1 MSKIEKNKGDRDF
14 KEIRE
19 FLALAYANKFID
31 DEEFLLL
38 YDAHFSKNLELP
50 YKEYGKFDLQTIED
64 DECIAEFRFAKHDI
78 PFLVQT
84 LGIPDYMWCYQGT
97 RFSGIEGIC
106 LLLRRLAYPCR
117 YSDLIPRFG
126 RAEPEISMI
135 TKKMTDFVF
144 DEHSHRVL
152 QWNHFLLSPPK
163 LQGYADAI
171 SERGA
176 ALDNCFG
183 FIDGTVR
190 PICKPATHQRVV
202 YNGHKRIHALKFQ
215 AVALPNGMIA
225 NLYGPVGKALITKI
239 IHCTF

>member
-1 MSKIEKNKGDRDF
+1 MNF

-64 DECIAEFRFAKHDI
+64 DECIAEFRFAKQDI

-97 RFSGIEGIC
+97 RFSDIEGIC

-126 RAEPEISMI
+126 RVEPEISMI

-163 LQGYADAI
+163 LQLPFL
-171 SERGA
+171 RGEQ
-176 ALDNCFG
+176 
-183 FIDGTVR
+183 
-190 PICKPATHQRVV
+190 H
-202 YNGHKRIHALKFQ
+202 
-215 AVALPNGMIA
+215 
-225 NLYGPVGKALITKI
+225 
-239 IHCTF
+239 

>member
-1 MSKIEKNKGDRDF
+1 MYNRVSLCKARHT
-14 KEIRE
+14 
-19 FLALAYANKFID
+19 A
-31 DEEFLLL
+31 
-38 YDAHFSKNLELP
+38 
-50 YKEYGKFDLQTIED
+50 
-64 DECIAEFRFAKHDI
+64 
-78 PFLVQT
+78 
-84 LGIPDYMWCYQGT
+84 LGIPDYMCYYQGT

-152 QWNHFLLSPPK
+152 QWNYFLLSPPK

-171 SERGA
+171 SGRVA

-183 FIDGTVR
+183 FIYGTVR
-190 PICKPATHQRVV
+190 PICKPATHQRVA

-225 NLYGPVGKALITKI
+225 NLYGPVGKALITK
-239 IHCTF
+239 

>member
-1 MSKIEKNKGDRDF
+1 M
-14 KEIRE
+14 
-19 FLALAYANKFID
+19 
-31 DEEFLLL
+31 
-38 YDAHFSKNLELP
+38 
-50 YKEYGKFDLQTIED
+50 
-64 DECIAEFRFAKHDI
+64 AEFRFAKHDI
-78 PFLVQT
+78 RFLVQT
-84 LGIPDYMWCYQGT
+84 LGIPDYMWWYQGT

-126 RAEPEISMI
+126 RGEPEISMI

-152 QWNHFLLSPPK
+152 QWNNFLLSPPK

-171 SERGA
+171 SARGA

-183 FIDGTVR
+183 FNDGTVR
-190 PICKPATHQRVV
+190 PICKPAIHQRVV
-202 YNGHKRIHALKFQ
+202 YNGHKRIHALNFQ

-225 NLYGPVGKALITKI
+225 SLYGPVGKALITK
-239 IHCTF
+239 